1 MLHPD
6 YQYDATRIPDLVAP
20 ILAGEADLVLGSRFL
35 GDPLAGGMPRWK
47 FVSNRFLTGVENAAF
62 GLHLS
67 EYHTGLRAYRTRR
80 LLERIPYQLNSD
92 DFVFDQDLIAQV
104 VAARGLNIAEIAVP
118 TRYFEEATSVG
129 FQRSVVYG
137 LSTLRVV
144 GRYLLHRSGLR
155 RSARLQPR
163 PTSSEPRA
171 SADDA
176 LPRWPRPGGRRG
188 RHLHRRPGPR
198 LPLGRRRVGLET
210 LKTADPRWIAVLFVF
225 VIADVLLRAVRW
237 RVLLSPVA
245 AVPFP
250 TTLASLLVGYLANN
264 VLPARLGEV
273 VRSHDPG
280 RDRPVAAIILGTIV
294 IERVVDTMVVVSIAA
309 AAILV
314 LSVRGIVASAVLVG
328 FALTSLLVVIVAVGI
343 YAHRLPGADR
353 VRVFLGRWPRVRHVL
368 VRLRDGLAVANN
380 VRAMAIAVVLSIG
393 SWTCTVLAFAAA
405 AQAVGVEPTI
415 GQAAL
420 LAAGTN
426 LATAIPAG
434 PGYVG
439 TFEVAT
445 VTIAASVGI
454 DKEPALAFA
463 ILVHVATLAVTSIG
477 GAIVL
482 IFGGRGRRAVV
493 PHREVSLVVGEPAPP
508 EAAKPSP
515 DR

>member
-1 MLHPD
+1 MRFRGGLGR
-6 YQYDATRIPDLVAP
+6 AAVGVAISIVALALV
-20 ILAGEADLVLGSRFL
+20 F
-35 GDPLAGGMPRWK
+35 
-47 FVSNRFLTGVENAAF
+47 
-62 GLHLS
+62 
-67 EYHTGLRAYRTRR
+67 
-80 LLERIPYQLNSD
+80 
-92 DFVFDQDLIAQV
+92 
-104 VAARGLNIAEIAVP
+104 
-118 TRYFEEATSVG
+118 
-129 FQRSVVYG
+129 RSVDV
-137 LSTLRVV
+137 
-144 GRYLLHRSGLR
+144 
-155 RSARLQPR
+155 
-163 PTSSEPRA
+163 A
-171 SADDA
+171 SA
-176 LPRWPRPGGRRG
+176 W
-188 RHLHRRPGPR
+188 
-198 LPLGRRRVGLET
+198 ET

-273 VRSHDPG
+273 VRSHDLG
-280 RDRPVAAIILGTIV
+280 TRTGLSRPMILGTIV

-328 FALTSLLVVIVAVGI
+328 FALTSLLVVIVVVGI

-353 VRVFLGRWPRVRHVL
+353 VRAFLGRWPRVRHVL
-368 VRLRDGLAVANN
+368 VRLRDGLAVASN
-380 VRAMAIAVVLSIG
+380 VRPMAIAVVLSIG

-439 TFEVAT
+439 TFELAT

-463 ILVHVATLAVTSIG
+463 ILVHVATLAVTSVG
-477 GAIVL
+477 GAVAL
-482 IFGGRGRRAVV
+482 IAGPRR
-493 PHREVSLVVGEPAPP
+493 RRVSHEEASPAGAPDAPGARPGLPAAPVIPESGPAPVISD
-508 EAAKPSP
+508 AP

>member
-1 MLHPD
+1 MRFRGGLGR
-6 YQYDATRIPDLVAP
+6 AAVGVAISIVALALV
-20 ILAGEADLVLGSRFL
+20 F
-35 GDPLAGGMPRWK
+35 
-47 FVSNRFLTGVENAAF
+47 
-62 GLHLS
+62 
-67 EYHTGLRAYRTRR
+67 
-80 LLERIPYQLNSD
+80 
-92 DFVFDQDLIAQV
+92 
-104 VAARGLNIAEIAVP
+104 
-118 TRYFEEATSVG
+118 
-129 FQRSVVYG
+129 RSVDV
-137 LSTLRVV
+137 
-144 GRYLLHRSGLR
+144 
-155 RSARLQPR
+155 
-163 PTSSEPRA
+163 A
-171 SADDA
+171 SA
-176 LPRWPRPGGRRG
+176 W
-188 RHLHRRPGPR
+188 
-198 LPLGRRRVGLET
+198 ET

-273 VRSHDPG
+273 VRSHDLG
-280 RDRPVAAIILGTIV
+280 TRTGLSRPMILGTIV

-328 FALTSLLVVIVAVGI
+328 FALTSLLVVIVVVGI

-353 VRVFLGRWPRVRHVL
+353 VRVFLARWPRVRHVL
-368 VRLRDGLAVANN
+368 VRLRDGLAVASN

-439 TFEVAT
+439 TFELAT

-463 ILVHVATLAVTSIG
+463 ILVHVATLLVTSIG

-482 IFGGRGRRAVV
+482 IFGGRRRRAVV
-493 PHREVSLVVGEPAPP
+493 PHQEVAPGAGEPAAP
-508 EAAKPSP
+508 EAATSSP